1 MPVTITSLLYSIV
14 MLTNAVCILSED
26 RFLSRIGWSASMM
39 DSRDSDS
46 VKYRLLT
53 LVHAIRTLLRIP
65 LILLNIVMILYEL
78 IAG

>member
-1 MPVTITSLLYSIV
+1 MPVTITSLLYSIA